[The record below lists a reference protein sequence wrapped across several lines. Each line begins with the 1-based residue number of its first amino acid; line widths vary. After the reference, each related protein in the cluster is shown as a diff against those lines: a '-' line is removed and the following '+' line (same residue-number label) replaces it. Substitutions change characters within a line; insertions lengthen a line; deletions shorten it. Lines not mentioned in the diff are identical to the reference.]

1 MRTVFTVSVFFG
13 VLTAAC
19 GTTSE
24 NETMGWGLKSVAHSS
39 TTINVC
45 WENRSQSDILLQK
58 FRFELS
64 NHARSQFGRSKLS
77 LVGWNDCGNP
87 SGREEIRITWW
98 DQGEAKIDN
107 LGRSKI
113 GKGSSIYSND
123 LFTLPQIVDSNV
135 KAAPT
140 LALNGHTFAFVTEK
154 AGLNEAKG
162 LFKNTLLHELGH
174 AIGMLH
180 EHAHP
185 GNNNFC
191 TPNGESFRTHQQIWS
206 RFDAQSIAASAVGTK
221 AFDPRSIMNYC
232 FLDAAGGNIVGLSDG
247 DIGTINAIYSS
258 PLTQPV
264 AQQPAVAQPAPRPIV
279 QQPAVA
285 QPAPRPIV
293 QQPAVAQP
301 APRPVVQQPAVAQP
315 APRPIVQQPAVAQ
328 PAPSFLMSAPF
339 GACQAVFKVNDY
351 LPQPV
356 QLQGTQVFVCEDIII
371 ICYDRVVGFYF

>member
-1 MRTVFTVSVFFG
+1 
-13 VLTAAC
+13 
-19 GTTSE
+19 
-24 NETMGWGLKSVAHSS
+24 MGWGLKSVAHSS

-98 DQGEAKIDN
+98 DQGEAKLDN

-113 GKGSSIYSND
+113 GKGSSIYLND

-140 LALNGHTFAFVTEK
+140 PALNGHTFAFVTEK

-206 RFDAQSIAASAVGTK
+206 QFDAQSIAASSVGTK
-221 AFDPRSIMNYC
+221 AFDPRSIVNYC
-232 FLDAAGGNIVGLSDG
+232 FLDASGGNIVGLSDG

-258 PLTQPV
+258 PLTHPV
-264 AQQPAVAQPAPRPIV
+264 AQPPAVAQPAPRPIV

-285 QPAPRPIV
+285 QPAPRFV
-293 QQPAVAQP
+293 
-301 APRPVVQQPAVAQP
+301 
-315 APRPIVQQPAVAQ
+315 
-328 PAPSFLMSAPF
+328 MSAPF
-339 GACQAVFKVNDY
+339 GACQAVFKVDDY

-356 QLQGTQVFVCEDIII
+356 QLQGTQVFVCEDIMNLGYAPVLACTNSFDVNSCSPTQYEYIRGNFVI
-371 ICYDRVVGFYF
+371 NRYARAF